1 MLRNVTAEVML
12 GNLCHIDSCVGR
24 KTVSDGKLHHMENYV
39 GAKKTVSYEWLRH
52 MNRNLA
58 DMCRQWVRL

>member
-39 GAKKTVSYEWLRH
+39 GAKKNCVL
-52 MNRNLA
+52 
-58 DMCRQWVRL
+58 